1 MEVVWT
7 KYAIESLFSLLSF
20 IESKWGEE
28 KAYEVRIQI
37 QKEVSLLEKHPQ
49 IGARFAEKDIYL
61 SEIRTLLVKK
71 KNKIF
76 YTLIENKVFILL
88 VWDVRQDPSVLE
100 TLLNQYLK

>member
-1 MEVVWT
+1 MEIIWT

-20 IESKWGEE
+20 VESKWGEE
-28 KAYEVRIQI
+28 KAYEVRLQI
-37 QKEVSLLEKHPQ
+37 QKEVSLLEEYPQ
-49 IGARFAEKDIYL
+49 IGVRFAEKGAYL
-61 SEIRTLLVKK
+61 SDIRTLLVKK

-76 YTLIENKVFILL
+76 YTLIENKVYILL

>member
-20 IESKWGEE
+20 IESKWGKE
-28 KAYEVRIQI
+28 KAYEVRIKI

-49 IGARFAEKDIYL
+49 IGARFAEDIYL
-61 SEIRTLLVKK
+61 SEIRSLLVKK

-76 YTLIENKVFILL
+76 YTLIENKVYILL
-88 VWDVRQDPSVLE
+88 VWDVRQDPCVLE